1 MPVIDKEDSAEVEV
15 MRAMGKRSLSSFLI
29 VLLNVGWFLVAIV
42 LALTVS
48 LLAIGSNVAVQ
59 IGPDGSPSVEA
70 FGPNLTMAI
79 PVSFSVDSQTHRITA
94 PSLGIENARIQ
105 DVRASLKFPAMR
117 GTFLFVNLVFV
128 ICLLSLGLWVLGQL
142 RAVLCTLRDG
152 RPFVPAN
159 ATRLRHIA
167 WACILGE
174 LARSA
179 FVFFENYYAMTH
191 FTADGL
197 RFDARPELDFFAIIN
212 GLIILVIAEV
222 FRAGTRLDE
231 EQSLT
236 V

>member
-1 MPVIDKEDSAEVEV
+1 
-15 MRAMGKRSLSSFLI
+15 MRAMGRRSVSSFLI
-29 VLLNVGWFLVAIV
+29 GLLSVAMVGLAIV
-42 LALTVS
+42 LAVTVA
-48 LLAIGSNVAVQ
+48 LLVVGANVAVQ

-70 FGPNLTMAI
+70 LGPNVTMAI
-79 PVSFSVDSQTHRITA
+79 PVSFTVDPQRHRIMA
-94 PSLGIENARIQ
+94 PSLGIENAEIH
-105 DVRASLKFPAMR
+105 DVRAMLKFPPWR
-117 GTFLFVNLVFV
+117 GTFFYATLAFA
-128 ICLLSLGLWVLGQL
+128 IGLLILGLWLLGQL
-142 RAVLCTLRDG
+142 RAVFCTVRDG

-159 ATRLRHIA
+159 ATRLRQIA

-197 RFDARPELDFFAIIN
+197 RFDARPELNFLVIID

-231 EQSLT
+231 DQSLT